1 MFIHNL
7 NPVLLKLGFLEIRY
21 YSLVYIIGFLLAY
34 FVLIKAVKS
43 KKVKN
48 LTKAAAEDFMVY
60 LILGSIIGGRLFH
73 FIFFNP
79 SVIWTDPLEILFIW
93 HGGISFH
100 GGLIG
105 AVVGYYFFRK
115 KYDVKFYDLADLLMI
130 PFAFT
135 LFLGRI
141 ANFINGELWG
151 TVTNVNWCVQF
162 QGVEGCRH
170 PSQLYEAAKNLV
182 IFGVLWFMK
191 DMKKLKKGMI
201 FWSFVLMY
209 GLLRFIVNFWRDVDR
224 EMGQILS
231 LIMVVIAVYFLFKLK
246 NSKN

>member
-1 MFIHNL
+1 M